1 LAVKVLHNHILQKPY
16 IQIKTQLHH
25 YSPCDEIFETKLHLD
40 DDYFVVHFLNAEHFF
55 GSDGFDYTCD
65 PVSLL
70 VWAFAPAQFGSLTG
84 WVGVDCKKAMK

>member
-1 LAVKVLHNHILQKPY
+1 MQNNFFEAMVL
-16 IQIKTQLHH
+16 
-25 YSPCDEIFETKLHLD
+25 S
-40 DDYFVVHFLNAEHFF
+40 
-55 GSDGFDYTCD
+55 FDYTCD